1 MFSSGRSA
9 EPFAGRGQMLTQM
22 PLLPDALK
30 NGVIG
35 VDFRNCALAT
45 SARRWTIR
53 LQSAQ
58 MRRHKA

>member
-30 NGVIG
+30 NGVTG
-35 VDFRNCALAT
+35 VDFRNCAFSNV
-45 SARRWTIR
+45 SAPLDDTPAI
-53 LQSAQ
+53 SAD
-58 MRRHKA
+58 ASA